1 MECTIK
7 TAVAVVTVAV
17 AVAVAVVVVAVAVAV
32 VAVVAVVLVV
42 AKQTIETVATNH
54 GLVRMLKVPIN
65 VDSST
70 DTTIQMQVHFGN

>member
-1 MECTIK
+1 M
-7 TAVAVVTVAV
+7 AV

-54 GLVRMLKVPIN
+54 GLVRMLKVPAIN

-70 DTTIQMQVHFGN
+70 DTTIQIQVHFW